1 MGNLTPCVCVSC
13 SAMSNSL
20 QPHGL
25 QPASLLCSWDSAGKN
40 TGVGRH
46 SLFQGISPTQG
57 LNLGL
62 LHCGQILY
70 HLSHQGGLTRQHIW
84 WIPDLILQHICVYLV
99 CVHDPFCM
107 TAYLWVNNNSNWHK
121 LRNDPDS
128 FLFFGVLHLSLGC
141 AQLFAIPWTV
151 AHQTPLSMGFSRQEY
166 WSGVPFPSSRDL
178 HDPGFQPTSPV
189 SPALQ
194 ADSWPLSH
202 WGSPYFTCIISI
214 NPLNRSKQ

>member
-1 MGNLTPCVCVSC
+1 MCVCVSC

-25 QPASLLCSWDSAGKN
+25 QPASLLCPWDSAGKN

-70 HLSHQGGLTRQHIW
+70 HLSHQGGLTLQHIC

-107 TAYLWVNNNSNWHK
+107 TAYLWEMKIVYFSS
-121 LRNDPDS
+121 PPS
-128 FLFFGVLHLSLGC
+128 FLTSSTSGHGTSVVSGYFHKIVKVVL
-141 AQLFAIPWTV
+141 
-151 AHQTPLSMGFSRQEY
+151 
-166 WSGVPFPSSRDL
+166 
-178 HDPGFQPTSPV
+178 
-189 SPALQ
+189 
-194 ADSWPLSH
+194 
-202 WGSPYFTCIISI
+202 
-214 NPLNRSKQ
+214 

>member
-70 HLSHQGGLTRQHIW
+70 HLSHQGRHYYDYILKTYYKALKIHPKMTMITLEKMDWGAVLLFSKMFDEFLIFTHIFFW
-84 WIPDLILQHICVYLV
+84 RKFMTMPRRKRLLRDLLLVDLCPKPD
-99 CVHDPFCM
+99 
-107 TAYLWVNNNSNWHK
+107 
-121 LRNDPDS
+121 
-128 FLFFGVLHLSLGC
+128 FFG
-141 AQLFAIPWTV
+141 
-151 AHQTPLSMGFSRQEY
+151 
-166 WSGVPFPSSRDL
+166 SSK
-178 HDPGFQPTSPV
+178 
-189 SPALQ
+189 
-194 ADSWPLSH
+194 
-202 WGSPYFTCIISI
+202 YY
-214 NPLNRSKQ
+214 